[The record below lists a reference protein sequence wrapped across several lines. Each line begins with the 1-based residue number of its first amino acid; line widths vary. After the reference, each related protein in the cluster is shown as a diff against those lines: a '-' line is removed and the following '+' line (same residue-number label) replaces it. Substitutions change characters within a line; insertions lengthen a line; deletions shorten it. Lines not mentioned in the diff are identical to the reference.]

1 MNQSRLSAP
10 DVDMIRRDNSTTSA
24 ILDRAF
30 SRRDK
35 PAARRKMKREPLLL
49 FDLVKYFHQSL
60 TRILLICH
68 SLLSLL
74 LLARAHKLYS

>member
-35 PAARRKMKREPLLL
+35 PAARRKMKREPLLP
-49 FDLVKYFHQSL
+49 FDLVKCFHRAKSVANAL
-60 TRILLICH
+60 FT
-68 SLLSLL
+68 
-74 LLARAHKLYS
+74 LATIVSKGS